1 MQNNFKNQYQTPQII
16 ELDVTQFTQ
25 GGVEQSSESNGGGLL
40 LSSWSCIRL
49 PA

>member
-25 GGVEQSSESNGGGLL
+25 GGGDPSPESSGGGLL
-40 LSSWSCIRL
+40 QSS
-49 PA
+49 